1 MNIRLLI
8 ACLALGLLAS
18 GGCAEWPKVI
28 TDFDSSAEFSAFRT
42 FAFSGITDRGKEVGP
57 SDHSP
62 LRGRIKEMVDEQL
75 AAKGLRQVSVEDRPD
90 LLVHI
95 FFGVKDKQRVES
107 TGMTPGLYGP
117 GYGWGP
123 GYYGGGAGYNGMGPG
138 YSGRQVETYA
148 YQDGEWEPVKLN
160 GVTTYEE
167 RVGTLIVDLAHS
179 SKKEL
184 VWRAVIKAALGDNL
198 EENFK
203 MANKGVAKAFK
214 DYPPAK

>member
-8 ACLALGLLAS
+8 ACLALGLFAV
-18 GGCAEWPKVI
+18 GGCAEWPKVV
-28 TDFDSSAEFSAFRT
+28 TGFDSSAEFSAFRT

-57 SDHSP
+57 SDNSP

-75 AAKGLRQVSVEDRPD
+75 TAKGLRQVGVEDRPD

-95 FFGVKDKQRVES
+95 FFGVKDKQHVQS

-123 GYYGGGAGYNGMGPG
+123 GYYG
-138 YSGRQVETYA
+138 RQVEA
-148 YQDGEWEPVKLN
+148 YEYHDGEWDRVN
-160 GVTTYEE
+160 SNRVTTYEE
-167 RVGTLIVDLAHS
+167 RVGTLIVDLAAP

-184 VWRAVIKAALGDNL
+184 VWRAVIKSALGDNL
-198 EENFK
+198 EENFQ

-214 DYPPAK
+214 DYPPGK

>member
-8 ACLALGLLAS
+8 AGLALGLLAV
-18 GGCAEWPKVI
+18 GGCAEWPKVV
-28 TDFDSSAEFSAFRT
+28 TDFDSSAEFSEFRT
-42 FAFSGITDRGKEVGP
+42 FAFSGISDRGKEVGP
-57 SDHSP
+57 SDNSP

-75 AAKGLRQVSVEDRPD
+75 AAKGLRQVGVEDRPD

-95 FFGVKDKQRVES
+95 FFGVKDKQHVQS

-123 GYYGGGAGYNGMGPG
+123 GYNGMGPG
-138 YSGRQVETYA
+138 YYGRQVEAYQ
-148 YQDGEWEPVKLN
+148 YQDGEWEPVKIS

-184 VWRAVIKAALGDNL
+184 VWRAVIRAALGDNL